1 MVLNSHI
8 FGLSANIDIQL
19 DSTLANKVDNIDKSN
34 YFIKI
39 LYEKSKLVKLREDL
53 VYNLRAEIKDI

>member
-8 FGLSANIDIQL
+8 SGLSANVDIQL
-19 DSTLANKVDNIDKSN
+19 DSKLANKVDNIDKSN

-39 LYEKSKLVKLREDL
+39 LYEKSKLAKLREDL

>member
-8 FGLSANIDIQL
+8 FALSANIDIQL
-19 DSTLANKVDNIDKSN
+19 DSTSANKVDKIDKSN

-39 LYEKSKLVKLREDL
+39 LYEKSKLAKLREDL